1 MEEAG
6 PMPAAAAGAG
16 PGPGAAPGAA
26 AAPLPCVTHTSRE
39 WAAPRGF
46 SHAKTCR
53 YRRQKGARGKIS
65 KFNFNKF
72 ECAVA

>member
-6 PMPAAAAGAG
+6 PILAAPAGAG

-53 YRRQKGARGKIS
+53 YRTEKGVWGKIS
-65 KFNFNKF
+65 KFDFDKF
-72 ECAVA
+72 EARRC